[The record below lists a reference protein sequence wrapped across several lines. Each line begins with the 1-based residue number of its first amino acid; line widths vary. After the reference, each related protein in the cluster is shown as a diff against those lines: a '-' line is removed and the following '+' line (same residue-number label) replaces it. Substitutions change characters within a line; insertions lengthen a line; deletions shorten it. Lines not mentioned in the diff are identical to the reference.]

1 MKADLFLGLAEQNK
15 NPVCQKGEYS
25 TVRLNADAVGGGER
39 LADCALCIEDSPVY
53 DFGLVCCRVR
63 FILSVPVLEV
73 RRAWLERWKR
83 QDGEMCAV
91 VEREVA
97 AKWKLNRGRDADG
110 ED

>member
-1 MKADLFLGLAEQNK
+1 MKADLFAWLAEPK
-15 NPVCQKGEYS
+15 EKPVCQKGS
-25 TVRLNADAVGGGER
+25 DATVRRSGDAVGGG
-39 LADCALCIEDSPVY
+39 DCELCIDVSPVY

-83 QDGEMCAV
+83 QDGEMCDS

-97 AKWKLNRGRDADG
+97 ARWKARRK
-110 ED
+110 